1 MGKYIGF
8 GIESKKTVGVRLGWA
23 HLYFV
28 GNKLFGLS
36 SSAIEEVDC
45 RFMSHFG
52 AAFVLRGVS

>member
-8 GIESKKTVGVRLGWA
+8 GIESKKTVGVRLGWV

-36 SSAIEEVDC
+36 P
-45 RFMSHFG
+45 HFSQRLILG
-52 AAFVLRGVS
+52 YFFVANGS